1 MKLHI
6 LAILTHPDDAELGCG
21 GTLIKHARMGE
32 KVGILDL
39 TRGELGTRGTPETR
53 QAEASAAARIMGLA
67 VRENAGIRDGFF
79 RNDEAH
85 QRLLIRF
92 IRRWQPDI
100 VITNA
105 PEDRHPDH
113 GRGAALVS
121 DAAFLSGLSKIET
134 EWEGQAQK
142 AWRPKRVFHLI
153 QDRAL
158 EPDFIVDIS
167 EEQETKMEAVRAYK
181 TQFHDPQ
188 SGEPQT
194 YIATASFLEDIISRD
209 RLLGKRIGT
218 RAGEG
223 FISKN
228 IPGIASLNDL
238 LLPAIA

>member
-6 LAILTHPDDAELGCG
+6 LAILSHPDDAELGCG

-32 KVGILDL
+32 QVGILDL

-53 QAEASAAARIMGLA
+53 LGEAAAAAQIMGLA

-79 RNDEAH
+79 RNDEYH
-85 QRLLIRF
+85 QRQVMTY

-121 DAAFLSGLSKIET
+121 DACFLAGLTKIPT
-134 EWEGQAQK
+134 EWEGQKQQ
-142 AWRPKRVFHLI
+142 AWRPKRVYHLI
-153 QDRAL
+153 QDRTL

-167 EEQETKMEAVRAYK
+167 AEQETKMEAVRAYR

-188 SGEPQT
+188 SGEPKT
-194 YIATASFLEDIISRD
+194 YIATSSFLEDIISRD
-209 RLLGKRIGT
+209 RLWGKRIGT

-238 LLPAIA
+238 LLPEMP